1 MFGRD
6 KLAVLMAEFLGTGI
20 LTMLVLSVQR
30 STIGVPFFIA
40 AAAGLTVMMATF
52 VFGGISGAHLNP
64 AVTLGMWTVRKISTL
79 HGVLYIAMQMLGAW
93 AAYYLYTYY
102 VSSHFTSIG
111 GHYSTKVLVA
121 ESVGTFIFTFGW
133 AAGMYQKFAVGS
145 RAALVGLSYMLAIIA
160 SSSASLGL
168 LNPALALG
176 SKAWVLGSY
185 VLGPVIGAV
194 VGFNLYSLLFA
205 EGGAKI
211 AGMAVMSPMTASSRP
226 VAKKATKKTRKTS
239 SRKR

>member
-40 AAAGLTVMMATF
+40 AAAGLTLMMATF

-102 VSSHFTSIG
+102 VSSQFTSIG

-160 SSSASLGL
+160 SSAASLGL

-205 EGGAKI
+205 EGGARI
-211 AGMAVMSPMTASSRP
+211 FGMAAMSPMTASGP